1 MRCLPSFT
9 EFFSSRIGCLP
20 GFYRVSLRSSEF
32 FLGVIK
38 LHWVFTWFYRVFPDL
53 ACRLPSFTEF
63 HCVLLTR
70 SSPGLQQVCQVPQA
84 RLCLVFGAVAP
95 LPIDPAVVRLP
106 NHGPTRSKRV
116 RLRFLPPPPPQSIK
130 RKPKGRGRWQH
141 WPQSQPFWFLMVF
154 SWFYLVLLGFTRFYL
169 L

>member
-9 EFFSSRIGCLP
+9 EFFSSRIGCLH

-38 LHWVFTWFYRVFPDL
+38 LHWVFTWFYRVFPYL

-95 LPIDPAVVRLP
+95 LPIDPALVRLP

-116 RLRFLPPPPPQSIK
+116 RLRFLPHPPLVHQKKTQRSWQMAALTSITTI
-130 RKPKGRGRWQH
+130 
-141 WPQSQPFWFLMVF
+141 LVF
-154 SWFYLVLLGFTRFYL
+154 NGFFLVLPSVTGFY
-169 L
+169 